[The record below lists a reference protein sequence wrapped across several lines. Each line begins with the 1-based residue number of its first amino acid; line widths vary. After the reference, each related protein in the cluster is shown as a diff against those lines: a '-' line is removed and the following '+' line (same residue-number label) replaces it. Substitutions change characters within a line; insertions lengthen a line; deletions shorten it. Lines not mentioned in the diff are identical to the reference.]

1 MAFSFLDSIVTMR
14 IAVRHPWEGRRT
26 NRDRKRDP
34 DRDPGTGTEVQ
45 SGVMWIWD
53 AILDGAMDTLK
64 LVPFL
69 FLTYLVMEYIEHR
82 TGDKTKAAIRR
93 ADRFGPLAGGLL
105 GAFPQCGFSAAA
117 ASLYA
122 GRVIT
127 AGTVI
132 AVFLSTSDEM
142 LPIFLSNRVDPRL
155 ILKVIAIKIVYG
167 VIAGFVVDFLFR
179 SLNVRKIGAGIHGMC
194 EADHCDCENGIW
206 ISSLKHTLSI
216 ALYIFLISVALNLF
230 LEIIGTQNLENLIFN
245 QPVIGEI
252 LAGLIGLIPNCAASV
267 ALTTMYLDGA
277 MSAGAMMSG
286 LMVGAGVG
294 ILVLIRTNRSRR
306 ESLKIIAILYVAG
319 VIGGLLTSALRLL

>member
-1 MAFSFLDSIVTMR
+1 M
-14 IAVRHPWEGRRT
+14 
-26 NRDRKRDP
+26 
-34 DRDPGTGTEVQ
+34 Q
-45 SGVMWIWD
+45 IWD
-53 AILDGAMDTLK
+53 AVLDGLLDTVR

-69 FLTYLVMEYIEHR
+69 FLTYLVMEYIEHHTSDR
-82 TGDKTKAAIRR
+82 TRAAIRR

-127 AGTVI
+127 GGTLI

-142 LPIFLSNRVDPRL
+142 LPIFLSSRVEAGL
-155 ILKVIAIKIVYG
+155 IFRILAIKVVYG

-179 SLNVRKIGAGIHGMC
+179 SLNVRKIGEGIHGIC
-194 EADHCDCENGIW
+194 EAEHCDCDEGGIF
-206 ISSLKHTLSI
+206 SSALRHTLSI
-216 ALYIFLISVALNLF
+216 ALYLFLISVALNLF
-230 LEIIGTQNLENLIFN
+230 LEIVGTENLENLIFN
-245 QPVIGEI
+245 QPVIGEV

-267 ALTTMYLDGA
+267 AITTMYLDGA

-294 ILVLIRTNRSRR
+294 ILVLARSNRSRR
-306 ESLKIIAILYVAG
+306 QSAKIVGILYAAG
-319 VIGGLLTSALRLL
+319 VIGGLLTSLLKLL

>member
-1 MAFSFLDSIVTMR
+1 MQV
-14 IAVRHPWEGRRT
+14 
-26 NRDRKRDP
+26 
-34 DRDPGTGTEVQ
+34 
-45 SGVMWIWD
+45 WD
-53 AILDGAMDTLK
+53 AILDGAKDTAK
-64 LVPFL
+64 LIPFL
-69 FLTYLVMEYIEHR
+69 FLTYLVMEYIEHH
-82 TGDKTKAAIRR
+82 TSDKTRGMIRR

-127 AGTVI
+127 GGTLI

-142 LPIFLSNRVDPRL
+142 LPIFLSNRVDIRL
-155 ILKVIAIKIVYG
+155 IIKIIGIKIVYG

-179 SLNVRKIGAGIHGMC
+179 SLNVRKIGAGIHGIC
-194 EADHCDCENGIW
+194 EAEHCDCEKGIFM
-206 ISSLKHTLSI
+206 SSLKHTLSI
-216 ALYIFLISVALNLF
+216 VLYIFLISAALNIF
-230 LEIIGTQNLENLIFN
+230 LELVGTENLENLIFN
-245 QPVIGEI
+245 QPVIGEV

-294 ILVLIRTNRSRR
+294 ILILIRSNRNRR
-306 ESLKIIAILYVAG
+306 ESAKIVAILYASG
-319 VIGGLLTSALRLL
+319 VIGGLLTSLMPLI

>member
-1 MAFSFLDSIVTMR
+1 MQV
-14 IAVRHPWEGRRT
+14 
-26 NRDRKRDP
+26 
-34 DRDPGTGTEVQ
+34 
-45 SGVMWIWD
+45 WD
-53 AILDGAMDTLK
+53 AILDGAKDTAK
-64 LVPFL
+64 LIPFL
-69 FLTYLVMEYIEHR
+69 FLTYLVMEYIEHH
-82 TGDKTKAAIRR
+82 TSDKTRGMIRR

-127 AGTVI
+127 GGTLI

-142 LPIFLSNRVDPRL
+142 LPIFLSNRVDIRL
-155 ILKVIAIKIVYG
+155 IIKIIGIKIVYG

-179 SLNVRKIGAGIHGMC
+179 SLNVRKIGAGIHGIC
-194 EADHCDCENGIW
+194 EAEHCDCEKGIFM
-206 ISSLKHTLSI
+206 SSLKHTLSI
-216 ALYIFLISVALNLF
+216 VLYIFLISAALNIF
-230 LEIIGTQNLENLIFN
+230 LELVGTENLENLIFN
-245 QPVIGEI
+245 QPVIGEV

-294 ILVLIRTNRSRR
+294 ILILIRSNRNRR
-306 ESLKIIAILYVAG
+306 ESAKIVAILYASG
-319 VIGGLLTSALRLL
+319 VIGGLLTSLMPLF

>member
-1 MAFSFLDSIVTMR
+1 M
-14 IAVRHPWEGRRT
+14 
-26 NRDRKRDP
+26 
-34 DRDPGTGTEVQ
+34 Q
-45 SGVMWIWD
+45 IWD
-53 AILDGAMDTLK
+53 AVLDGFLDTVR

-69 FLTYLVMEYIEHR
+69 FLTYLVMEYIEHHTSDR
-82 TGDKTKAAIRR
+82 TRAAIRR

-127 AGTVI
+127 GGTLI

-142 LPIFLSNRVDPRL
+142 LPIFLSSRVDAGL
-155 ILKVIAIKIVYG
+155 ILRIIMIKVVYG

-179 SLNVRKIGAGIHGMC
+179 SLNIRKIGEGIHGIC
-194 EADHCDCENGIW
+194 EAQHCDCDEGGIFV
-206 ISSLKHTLSI
+206 STLRHTLSI
-216 ALYIFLISVALNLF
+216 ALFLFLISTALNLF
-230 LEIIGTQNLENLIFN
+230 LEMVGTENLENLVFN
-245 QPVIGEI
+245 QPVIGEM

-277 MSAGAMMSG
+277 MSAGAMMAG

-294 ILVLIRTNRSRR
+294 ILVLFRANRSRR
-306 ESLKIIAILYVAG
+306 ESVKIIAILYGFG
-319 VIGGLLTSALRLL
+319 VGGGLLTSLLRLL

>member
-1 MAFSFLDSIVTMR
+1 M
-14 IAVRHPWEGRRT
+14 
-26 NRDRKRDP
+26 
-34 DRDPGTGTEVQ
+34 Q
-45 SGVMWIWD
+45 IWD
-53 AILDGAMDTLK
+53 AVLDGFLDTVR

-69 FLTYLVMEYIEHR
+69 FLTYLVMEYIEHHTSDR
-82 TGDKTKAAIRR
+82 TRAAIRR

-127 AGTVI
+127 GGTLI

-142 LPIFLSNRVDPRL
+142 LPIFLSSRVEAGL
-155 ILKVIAIKIVYG
+155 ILRIITIKVVYG

-179 SLNVRKIGAGIHGMC
+179 SLNIRKIGEGIHGIC
-194 EADHCDCENGIW
+194 EAQHCDCDEGGIFV
-206 ISSLKHTLSI
+206 SALRHTLSI
-216 ALYIFLISVALNLF
+216 ALFLFLISTALNLF
-230 LEIIGTQNLENLIFN
+230 LEMVGTENLENLVFN
-245 QPVIGEI
+245 QPVIGEM

-267 ALTTMYLDGA
+267 AITTMYLDGA

-294 ILVLIRTNRSRR
+294 IVVLFRSNRAKRQSA
-306 ESLKIIAILYVAG
+306 KIVGILYVAG
-319 VIGGLLTSALRLL
+319 VAGGLLTSALRLL

>member
-1 MAFSFLDSIVTMR
+1 M
-14 IAVRHPWEGRRT
+14 
-26 NRDRKRDP
+26 
-34 DRDPGTGTEVQ
+34 Q
-45 SGVMWIWD
+45 IWD
-53 AILDGAMDTLK
+53 AVLDGFLDTVR

-69 FLTYLVMEYIEHR
+69 FLTYLVMEYIEHHTSDR
-82 TGDKTKAAIRR
+82 TRAAIRR

-127 AGTVI
+127 GGTLI

-142 LPIFLSNRVDPRL
+142 LPIFLSSRVDAGL
-155 ILKVIAIKIVYG
+155 ILRIITIKVVYG

-179 SLNVRKIGAGIHGMC
+179 SLNIRKIGEGIHGIC
-194 EADHCDCENGIW
+194 EAQHCDCDEGGIFV
-206 ISSLKHTLSI
+206 SALRHTLSI
-216 ALYIFLISVALNLF
+216 ALFLFLISTALNLF
-230 LEIIGTQNLENLIFN
+230 LEMVGTENLENLVFN
-245 QPVIGEI
+245 QPVIGEM

-267 ALTTMYLDGA
+267 AITTMYLDGA

-294 ILVLIRTNRSRR
+294 IVVLFRSNRAKRQSA
-306 ESLKIIAILYVAG
+306 KIVGILYVAG
-319 VIGGLLTSALRLL
+319 VTGGLLTSALRLL

>member
-1 MAFSFLDSIVTMR
+1 MQV
-14 IAVRHPWEGRRT
+14 
-26 NRDRKRDP
+26 
-34 DRDPGTGTEVQ
+34 
-45 SGVMWIWD
+45 WD
-53 AILDGAMDTLK
+53 AILDGAIDTAK
-64 LVPFL
+64 LIPFL
-69 FLTYLVMEYIEHR
+69 FLSFLVMEYIEHH
-82 TGDKTKAAIRR
+82 TSDKTRGMIRR

-127 AGTVI
+127 GGTLI

-142 LPIFLSNRVDPRL
+142 LPIFLSNRVDIRL
-155 ILKVIAIKIVYG
+155 IIKIIGIKIVYG

-179 SLNVRKIGAGIHGMC
+179 SLNVRKIGAGIHGIC
-194 EADHCDCENGIW
+194 EAEHCDCEKGIFM
-206 ISSLKHTLSI
+206 SSLKHTLSI
-216 ALYIFLISVALNLF
+216 VLYIFLISAALNIF
-230 LEIIGTQNLENLIFN
+230 LELVGTENLENLIFN
-245 QPVIGEI
+245 QPVIGEV

-294 ILVLIRTNRSRR
+294 ILILIRSNRNRR
-306 ESLKIIAILYVAG
+306 ESAKIVAILYASG
-319 VIGGLLTSALRLL
+319 VIGGLLTSLMPLF

>member
-1 MAFSFLDSIVTMR
+1 M
-14 IAVRHPWEGRRT
+14 
-26 NRDRKRDP
+26 
-34 DRDPGTGTEVQ
+34 Q
-45 SGVMWIWD
+45 IWD
-53 AILDGAMDTLK
+53 AVLDGFLDTVR

-69 FLTYLVMEYIEHR
+69 FLTYLVMEYIEHHTSDR
-82 TGDKTKAAIRR
+82 TRAAIRR

-127 AGTVI
+127 GGTLI

-142 LPIFLSNRVDPRL
+142 LPIFLSSRVDAGL
-155 ILKVIAIKIVYG
+155 ILRIIMIKVVYG

-179 SLNVRKIGAGIHGMC
+179 SLNIRKIGEGIHGIC
-194 EADHCDCENGIW
+194 EAQHCDCDEGGIFV
-206 ISSLKHTLSI
+206 SALRHTLSI
-216 ALYIFLISVALNLF
+216 ALFLFLISTALNLF
-230 LEIIGTQNLENLIFN
+230 LEMVGTENLENLVFN
-245 QPVIGEI
+245 QPVIGEM

-267 ALTTMYLDGA
+267 AITTMYLDGA

-294 ILVLIRTNRSRR
+294 IVVLFRSNRAKRQSA
-306 ESLKIIAILYVAG
+306 KIVGILYVAG
-319 VIGGLLTSALRLL
+319 VAGGLLTSALGLL

>member
-1 MAFSFLDSIVTMR
+1 M
-14 IAVRHPWEGRRT
+14 
-26 NRDRKRDP
+26 
-34 DRDPGTGTEVQ
+34 Q
-45 SGVMWIWD
+45 IWD
-53 AILDGAMDTLK
+53 AVLDGFLDTVR

-69 FLTYLVMEYIEHR
+69 FLTYLVMEYIEHHTSDR
-82 TGDKTKAAIRR
+82 TRAAIRR

-127 AGTVI
+127 GGTLI

-142 LPIFLSNRVDPRL
+142 LPIFLSSRVDAGL
-155 ILKVIAIKIVYG
+155 ILRVITIKIVYG

-179 SLNVRKIGAGIHGMC
+179 SLNIRKIGEGIHGIC
-194 EADHCDCENGIW
+194 EAQHCDCDEGGIFV
-206 ISSLKHTLSI
+206 SALRHTLSI
-216 ALYIFLISVALNLF
+216 ALFLFLISTALNLF
-230 LEIIGTQNLENLIFN
+230 LEMVGTENLENLVFN
-245 QPVIGEI
+245 QPVIGEM

-267 ALTTMYLDGA
+267 AITTMYLDGA

-294 ILVLIRTNRSRR
+294 IVVLFRSNRAKRQSA
-306 ESLKIIAILYVAG
+306 KIVGILYVAG
-319 VIGGLLTSALRLL
+319 VAGGLLTSALRLL

>member
-1 MAFSFLDSIVTMR
+1 MQF
-14 IAVRHPWEGRRT
+14 
-26 NRDRKRDP
+26 
-34 DRDPGTGTEVQ
+34 
-45 SGVMWIWD
+45 WD
-53 AILDGAMDTLK
+53 AILDALKDTAR

-69 FLTYLVMEYIEHR
+69 FLTYLVMEYIEHH
-82 TGDKTKAAIRR
+82 TSDKTKAAIRR

-127 AGTVI
+127 AGTLI

-142 LPIFLSNRVDPRL
+142 LPIFLSSRADPRL
-155 ILKVIAIKIVYG
+155 IIKVIAIKAVYG
-167 VIAGFVVDFLFR
+167 VIAGFLVDFLFR
-179 SLNVRKIGAGIHGMC
+179 SLNVRKIGAGIHGIC
-194 EADHCDCENGIW
+194 EAEHCDCEKGIW
-206 ISSLKHTLSI
+206 SSSLRHTVSI
-216 ALYIFLISVALNLF
+216 ALYILLISVALNLF
-230 LEIIGTQNLENLIFN
+230 LEMIGTENLENIIFN
-245 QPVIGEI
+245 QPVIGEV

-294 ILVLIRTNRSRR
+294 ILVLVRSNRSRR
-306 ESLKIIAILYVAG
+306 DSVKIVAILYAAG
-319 VIGGLLTSALRLL
+319 VAGGLLTSVLALLH

>member
-1 MAFSFLDSIVTMR
+1 
-14 IAVRHPWEGRRT
+14 
-26 NRDRKRDP
+26 
-34 DRDPGTGTEVQ
+34 
-45 SGVMWIWD
+45 MWIWD
-53 AILDGAMDTLK
+53 AIVDGLVDSFK

-82 TGDKTKAAIRR
+82 TSNKTKSLIRR
-93 ADRFGPLAGGLL
+93 ADRFGPLAGGLI
-105 GAFPQCGFSAAA
+105 GMVPQCGFSAAA

-127 AGTVI
+127 VGTLI

-142 LPIFLSNRVDPRL
+142 LPILLSNRADPRL
-155 ILKVIAIKIVYG
+155 IIRVVAIKAVYG
-167 VIAGFVVDFLFR
+167 VIAGFAADFLFR
-179 SLNVRKIGAGIHGMC
+179 SLNIRKIGAGIHGIC
-194 EADHCDCENGIW
+194 EAEHCDCEKGIFL
-206 ISSLKHTLSI
+206 SSLKHTLSI
-216 ALYIFLISVALNLF
+216 FLYILLISVGLNIV
-230 LEIIGTQNLENLIFN
+230 LELIGTQNLENLVFN
-245 QPVIGEI
+245 RPVIGEI

-294 ILVLIRTNRSRR
+294 ILVLVRANRSRK
-306 ESLKIIAILYVAG
+306 ESAKIIAILYGAG